1 MSLLLVISLISAQ
14 CSRLDDVSQS
24 KELTPYGIYTE
35 TQSLDT
41 DIQVTETPLPSPTP
55 TPHIHIVQAG
65 ETISYISLH
74 YKVDMAAIMAANPN
88 VNPNAM
94 TVGIQL
100 IIPPQSDNEAGLAAF
115 PTPVAVNIM
124 QPNCLRETNGGV
136 WCFLLIENNQEMNV
150 ENVTAQ
156 IVLGDEN
163 AQQLVARVATAPLN
177 VIPVGE
183 SLPLAVHFPPP
194 NPEPFQVGY
203 ELQSALS
210 VTKEDSRY
218 VEVVLENI
226 SVNIAK
232 DGLSA
237 YVEGEIVIG
246 DQDSSVSR
254 VWIAAV
260 AFDEG
265 GEVVGMRRW
274 ENVQIVYVGDRL
286 PFSFSVYAVGQE
298 IEQVVLHAE
307 AQP

>member
-1 MSLLLVISLISAQ
+1 MLLVIGLISAQ

-24 KELTPYGIYTE
+24 KELIPYGISTE

-41 DIQVTETPLPSPTP
+41 DMQVTETPLPSPTP
-55 TPHIHIVQAG
+55 TPHIHKVQAG
-65 ETISYISLH
+65 ETISYISLL
-74 YKVDMAAIMAANPN
+74 YGVDMAAIMAANPD

-100 IIPPQSDNEAGLAAF
+100 IIPPRSDNEAGLTAF
-115 PTPVAVNIM
+115 PTPVAVILK

-136 WCFLLIENNQEMNV
+136 WCFLLIENNQEMDV

-156 IVLGDEN
+156 IVLGDEK

-194 NPEPFQVGY
+194 IPEPFQVGY
-203 ELQSALS
+203 ELQSALPI
-210 VTKEDSRY
+210 TKEDSRY

-226 SVNIAK
+226 SVNIAE

-237 YVEGEIVIG
+237 YVEGEIVLG
-246 DQDSSVSR
+246 DQDTSVSQ

-260 AFDEG
+260 AFSEG

-274 ENVQIVYVGDRL
+274 ENVQIINVGSRL
-286 PFSFSVYAVGQE
+286 PFSFRVYAVGQE
-298 IEQVVLHAE
+298 IERVVLHAE